1 MAFKINWI
9 WNWYNIILGINLE
22 YIRRGI
28 NLEINNVC
36 YISICDIINSNILE
50 MRDEEDKYGDLYEDG
65 IDEQPKPK
73 TNGGTTVED

>member
-9 WNWYNIILGINLE
+9 WNWYHIILGINLE

-28 NLEINNVC
+28 NLEVNNMR
-36 YISICDIINSNILE
+36 YISVCNIINSNILG
-50 MRDEEDKYGDLYEDG
+50 MKDDEDDYGDLYEDG

-73 TNGGTTVED
+73 ENGGTTIED